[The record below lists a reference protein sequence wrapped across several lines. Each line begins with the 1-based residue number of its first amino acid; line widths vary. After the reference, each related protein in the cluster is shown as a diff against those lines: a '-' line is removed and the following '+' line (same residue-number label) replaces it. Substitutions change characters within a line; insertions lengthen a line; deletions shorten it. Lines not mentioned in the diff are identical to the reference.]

1 MSDLPPHATGG
12 GDARSEGLPEGLV
25 VALLHAMPQ
34 EGPPPELRAR
44 VLASMAAAAGARRVV
59 VAAPV
64 DARTAGWRGRRLPEI
79 VAGVA
84 AAVAVVAAMP
94 PAARDPE
101 AAGAP
106 GGEAV
111 ATAAASDVEQALLLL
126 EARRS
131 RLLASGIGAPA
142 AERGPGGRAP
152 L

>member
-1 MSDLPPHATGG
+1 MSDLPRDATDG
-12 GDARSEGLPEGLV
+12 GDALLDGLPAG
-25 VALLHAMPQ
+25 LLHAMPQ
-34 EGPPPELRAR
+34 EAPPPELRAR
-44 VLASMAAAAGARRVV
+44 VLVSMAAAAAARRVV
-59 VAAPV
+59 VAAPLDV
-64 DARTAGWRGRRLPEI
+64 RPAGWRGRRLPEI

-84 AAVAVVAAMP
+84 AALAVVVAMP
-94 PAARDPE
+94 PASPRPS
-101 AAGAP
+101 AGGTP

-142 AERGPGGRAP
+142 PERGPGGRAP